1 MMSEDIDKVDPNKLV
16 EVRRVTNEFEAGIIV
31 ALLQDAGIQSRA
43 VDFDGASRGIFGAAS
58 FYPRSVLVRRQDA
71 ERADELLTKRRE
83 ESVDLDWDE
92 VDVGD
97 PADGLAR
104 RIGAGDHRFPRMPRR
119 LKRIIVVLG
128 IAFLLLLLVA
138 NLPSIFRGD
147 GILGF

>member
-1 MMSEDIDKVDPNKLV
+1 MMSEDIDKVDPNKMV
-16 EVRRVTNEFEAGIIV
+16 EVRRVVNEFEAGIIV
-31 ALLQDAGIQSRA
+31 ALLQDAGIQSRV

-58 FYPRSVLVRRQDA
+58 FFPRSVLVRRGDA
-71 ERADELLTKRRE
+71 ARADEVLTRRRE

-104 RIGAGDHRFPRMPRR
+104 RIAAGDHRFPRMPRR

-128 IAFLLLLLVA
+128 IAIVLVLLSWQVS
-138 NLPSIFRGD
+138 SIVSPALFGY
-147 GILGF
+147 